1 MPTVL
6 RIGPYRFFF
15 VSLDYGEPPHIHVQR
30 ENQVAKFWLDPVV
43 LQRAGGFRSIELNK
57 VAQLV
62 QENRD
67 YLMERWYEFF
77 GD

>member
-1 MPTVL
+1 
-6 RIGPYRFFF
+6 
-15 VSLDYGEPPHIHVQR
+15 VQR

-43 LQRAGGFRSIELNK
+43 LQRAGGFSSTELNK